1 MRFMVLLI
9 ANSVTESGGLPSP
22 ELLAQM
28 GAYNEDLARAGVLK
42 DGGGLTASAAGAR
55 VLFSGRDRQVAQ
67 VPSAATGRTVAGYWI
82 FETASLEEAI
92 EWVKRCPNPT
102 GETGEIEIRRLHG
115 PEDFAENDPTGE
127 LRRKEADLSA
137 RILAQA

>member
-9 ANSVTESGGLPSP
+9 ANAVTESGELPSP

-42 DGGGLTASAAGAR
+42 DGGGLTPSAAGAR
-55 VLFSGRDRQVAQ
+55 VRFSGRDRQVVQ
-67 VPSAATGRTVAGYWI
+67 GPSAATERTVSGYWI
-82 FETASLEEAI
+82 FETSSLEEAI
-92 EWVKRCPNPT
+92 DWVKRCPNPT

-115 PEDFAENDPTGE
+115 PEDFAKSDPSGE
-127 LRRKEADLSA
+127 LRRNEATLSA
-137 RILAQA
+137 RVRAGA